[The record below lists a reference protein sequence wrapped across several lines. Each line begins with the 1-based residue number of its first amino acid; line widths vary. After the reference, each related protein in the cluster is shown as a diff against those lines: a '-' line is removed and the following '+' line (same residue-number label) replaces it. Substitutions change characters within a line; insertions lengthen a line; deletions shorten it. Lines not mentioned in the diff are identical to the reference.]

1 MGSGMT
7 IELDFEIDGITD
19 YDADIVK
26 CLSTDSTG
34 LNWVGFT
41 VTGNKV
47 KFYSFDKNG
56 SAKKGALTTQT
67 LVEGKRTRLSF
78 VIEKNDINDPNP
90 DPSYFPMCYT
100 YLNGILSSSVLYDK
114 NDRFVDSSDNAAQLQ
129 IDSTNAQIKIYGIR
143 FYTIALKDRAILEN
157 YTASLPTLAERQ
169 ARYDTNNVYN
179 DNDLIDF
186 ELVSDPNYD
195 L

>member
-1 MGSGMT
+1 
-7 IELDFEIDGITD
+7 
-19 YDADIVK
+19 
-26 CLSTDSTG
+26 
-34 LNWVGFT
+34 
-41 VTGNKV
+41 
-47 KFYSFDKNG
+47 
-56 SAKKGALTTQT
+56 
-67 LVEGKRTRLSF
+67 
-78 VIEKNDINDPNP
+78 
-90 DPSYFPMCYT
+90 MCYT

-186 ELVSDPNYD
+186 DLVSDPNYD